1 MANQLNNGSELNFPS
16 GPFYFD
22 PSSGQYIFLD
32 GNGQVAIGQPTAA
45 QFIAGGGQQGP
56 TTGGGTPTGGGN
68 VGITTTQQGG
78 FGTVTTVPGITVGS
92 GTPGVT
98 GMGSGGSSLGGRIVQ
113 VGTSGVGGVGTQGS
127 DPNIG
132 NLRCE
137 LYNYHIG
144 PSIEIVQSNNSLVG
158 PDGNNLNLS
167 QYPDHKDLFGRQ
179 CILLAPIYE
188 CCWVRNPIT
197 LGEQYIS
204 NGAKQIGWIQ
214 LSRSRAILSYQE
226 CEING
231 VIGRKPV
238 ILQYF
243 PEEEIIGG
251 GFGTVEGPDNPTK
264 FVSLG
269 SKISGT
275 ALAGKVWGNCYGT
288 YNTDFFTSW
297 FNENLYTTYNLQNL
311 QTYRTIGNYGL
322 TDPSGNSLT
331 DKRGLIVETG
341 KCVIGGKCIITST
354 PGDPPP
360 SIECVSS
367 TVVTS
372 RTPQEWLNLAREHFG
387 TIPFIGTQLR
397 DSNGKITQ
405 IGATTEERQ
414 VGLLDDGALVDLESY
429 GSPCKI
435 GQVARYQVV
444 SYTSYPEFTFCRL
457 TNGNTRLVFT
467 GRIIED
473 RSNPSFDG
481 PITDRVIGI
490 TRFNPSCC
498 ERLKTAYLSNDS
510 VTLNS
515 LSNIGLRVQH
525 IEITKKYELLDSCS
539 CEEVELADLGCF
551 FNNINYSTI
560 LKADV
565 KDLRTHTSV
574 KRQVVDERCK
584 SDGPNVYHP
593 FDRRRDIILNRTK
606 SGTNGLFD
614 GDDNMDC
621 YFTSSTKPIT
631 SNSYYYEITDC
642 ETCGKIPY
650 FAVSYGHIL
659 GSGSVVIDSEESNKT
674 STDSI
679 YSQYQLICLE
689 TDRSIDGI
697 SLPKFTFVSQSSSV
711 ESDDIYVINF
721 NRNGI
726 KDKLDP
732 GNFQINLS
740 YLSGNLYG
748 NNFYTGSNVTVGG
761 TDIIQ
766 LIDNSSDFDQSET
779 CESEPLTSYSI
790 VSGSLLDG
798 KYENGSVN
806 TYGTVYP
813 HAGVVVL
820 HPKRLNELLGFNTV
834 TGSNINGDNAYKLF
848 TSISGAAS
856 PYISR
861 SETYYLTARNVKYK
875 TTNHYFVRAY
885 APFANYSNNPTYVTG
900 SSNEVFDKC
909 FIKDPTT
916 YITSIGLYNSSKEL
930 LGIAKLSKPIKKNFE
945 TDLLIKIRLNW

>member
-1 MANQLNNGSELNFPS
+1 MANQLNNGSELNLPN

-22 PSSGQYIFLD
+22 PNSGQYIFLD
-32 GNGQVAIGQPTAA
+32 GNGQVAVGQPTAA
-45 QFIAGGGQQGP
+45 QLIAGNQRGPITGGPMSPGGGGVPTVPGGTIGGVGSGGP
-56 TTGGGTPTGGGN
+56 SFGGGTPGGTGTGG
-68 VGITTTQQGG
+68 
-78 FGTVTTVPGITVGS
+78 P
-92 GTPGVT
+92 
-98 GMGSGGSSLGGRIVQ
+98 SLGGRRVQ

-132 NLRCE
+132 NLQCVLR
-137 LYNYHIG
+137 NYHIG
-144 PSIEIVQSNNSLVG
+144 PLIEIVQSNNRLVG
-158 PDGNNLNLS
+158 PDGNDINLS
-167 QYPDHKDLFGRQ
+167 QYPDHKNLSGRQ
-179 CILLAPIYE
+179 CILLAPLYE

-197 LGEQYIS
+197 LDEQFIS

-231 VIGRKPV
+231 TIGKRPV

-243 PEEEIIGG
+243 PEEEIING
-251 GFGTVEGPDNPTK
+251 GFGTVDGPNNPTK
-264 FVSLG
+264 DVSIPG
-269 SKISGT
+269 VSGT
-275 ALAGKVWGNCYGT
+275 SLSGNVWGNCYGT
-288 YNTDFFTSW
+288 YNTDFFVNW
-297 FNENLYTTYNLQNL
+297 FNTNLYTTYNFQNL
-311 QTYRTIGNYGL
+311 QSYRTIGNYGL
-322 TDPSGNSLT
+322 TDPSGGSLT
-331 DKRGLIVETG
+331 DKRGVIVETG
-341 KCVIGGKCIITST
+341 DCVIMGNCVVTST
-354 PGDPPP
+354 PPGPPP
-360 SIECVSS
+360 SVECISS
-367 TVVTS
+367 TVVIP
-372 RTPQEWLNLAREHFG
+372 RTPQEWLNLARQHFG
-387 TIPFIGTQLR
+387 TIPFINTQLR
-397 DSNGKITQ
+397 DSNGRISQ
-405 IGATTEERQ
+405 IGGTTEERQ
-414 VGLLDDGALVDLESY
+414 VGLLNDGALVDLESY
-429 GSPCKI
+429 GSPCRI
-435 GQVARYQVV
+435 GQVGRYQVV
-444 SYTSYPEFTFCRL
+444 TYTSYPEFTFCQL

-467 GRIIED
+467 GRVIED

-481 PITDRVIGI
+481 PITDRIIGI
-490 TRFNPSCC
+490 TQFNPSCC

-515 LSNIGLRVQH
+515 LSGIGLRVQH
-525 IEITKKYELLDSCS
+525 IEMTKKYELLDSCS

-551 FNNINYSTI
+551 FNNRNYSTI
-560 LKADV
+560 LKADI
-565 KDLRTHTSV
+565 KDLRTHTGV

-631 SNSYYYEITDC
+631 SNSYYYEVTDC

-689 TDRSIDGI
+689 TDRNTNGV
-697 SLPKFTFVSQSSSV
+697 SLPKFTFVSQSLSI

-740 YLSGNLYG
+740 YLSGNSYG
-748 NNFYTGSNVTVGG
+748 NNFFTGSNVTVGG
-761 TDIIQ
+761 TDVIQ

-798 KYENGSVN
+798 KYENASVN

-820 HPKRLNELLGFNTV
+820 YPKRLNELLGFNTV

-848 TSISGAAS
+848 TSISGAAA
-856 PYISR
+856 PYSSR
-861 SETYYLTARNVKYK
+861 SESHYLTARNVKYK
-875 TTNHYFVRAY
+875 TTSHYFVRAY

>member
-1 MANQLNNGSELNFPS
+1 MANQLNNGSELNFPT

-32 GNGQVAIGQPTAA
+32 GNGQVAVGQPTAA
-45 QFIAGGGQQGP
+45 QLIAGNQRGPITGGPMSPGGGGGP
-56 TTGGGTPTGGGN
+56 TVPGGTIGGVGSGGPSFGGGTPGGTGTGG
-68 VGITTTQQGG
+68 
-78 FGTVTTVPGITVGS
+78 P
-92 GTPGVT
+92 
-98 GMGSGGSSLGGRIVQ
+98 SLGGRRVQ

-132 NLRCE
+132 NLQCVLR
-137 LYNYHIG
+137 NYHIG
-144 PSIEIVQSNNSLVG
+144 PLIEIVQSNNRLVG
-158 PDGNNLNLS
+158 PDGNDINLS
-167 QYPDHKDLFGRQ
+167 QYPDHKNLSGRQ
-179 CILLAPIYE
+179 CILLAPLYE

-197 LGEQYIS
+197 LDEQFIS
-204 NGAKQIGWIQ
+204 NGAKQIGWVQ
-214 LSRSRAILSYQE
+214 LARSRAILSYQE

-231 VIGRKPV
+231 VIGKRPV

-243 PEEEIIGG
+243 PEEEIING
-251 GFGTVEGPDNPTK
+251 GFGTVDGPNNPTK
-264 FVSLG
+264 FVSIPG
-269 SKISGT
+269 VSGT
-275 ALAGKVWGNCYGT
+275 ALSGNVWGNCYGT
-288 YNTDFFTSW
+288 YNTDFFVNW
-297 FNENLYTTYNLQNL
+297 FNANLYTTYNFQNL

-322 TDPSGNSLT
+322 TDPSGGSLT
-331 DKRGLIVETG
+331 DKRGVIVETG
-341 KCVIGGKCIITST
+341 DCVITGNCVVTSA
-354 PGDPPP
+354 PPPPPP
-360 SIECVSS
+360 SVECIST
-367 TVVTS
+367 TVVIPK
-372 RTPQEWLNLAREHFG
+372 TPQEWLNFARQHFG

-397 DSNGKITQ
+397 DSNGRISQ
-405 IGATTEERQ
+405 IGKTTDERQ
-414 VGLLDDGALVDLESY
+414 IGLLNDGALVDLESY
-429 GSPCKI
+429 GSPCRI
-435 GQVARYQVV
+435 GQVARYQVI
-444 SYTSYPEFTFCRL
+444 SYTSYPEFTFCQL
-457 TNGNTRLVFT
+457 TNGTTRLVFT
-467 GRIIED
+467 GRVIED
-473 RSNPSFDG
+473 KLNPSFDG
-481 PITDRVIGI
+481 PVTERVLGV
-490 TRFNPSCC
+490 TQFNPLCC
-498 ERLKTAYLSNDS
+498 DRLKTAYLSNDS

-525 IEITKKYELLDSCS
+525 IEMTKKYELLDSCS
-539 CEEVELADLGCF
+539 CEEVEIADLGCF
-551 FNNINYSTI
+551 FNNRNYSTI
-560 LKADV
+560 LEADI
-565 KDLRTHTSV
+565 KDLRTHTGV

-621 YFTSSTKPIT
+621 YFTSSTKPTT
-631 SNSYYYEITDC
+631 SNSYYYEVTDC

-650 FAVSYGHIL
+650 FAVSYGHVL
-659 GSGSVVIDSEESNKT
+659 GSGSTVISNEESNKT

-689 TDRSIDGI
+689 TGRNANGV
-697 SLPKFTFVSQSSSV
+697 SLPKFSFVSKSLQV

-740 YLSGNLYG
+740 YLSGNSYG

-761 TDIIQ
+761 TSVIQ

-790 VSGSLLDG
+790 VSGSLSDG
-798 KYENGSVN
+798 KYEDASVN

-813 HAGVVVL
+813 HAGVIVL

-834 TGSNINGDNAYKLF
+834 TGSNINGNNAYKLF
-848 TSISGAAS
+848 TSISGAAA
-856 PYISR
+856 PYSSR
-861 SETYYLTARNVKYK
+861 SQRYYLTARNVKYK
-875 TTNHYFVRAY
+875 TTSHFFVRAY

-900 SSNEVFDKC
+900 SLNEVFDKC

-930 LGIAKLSKPIKKNFE
+930 LAVAKLSKPIKKNFE

>member
-1 MANQLNNGSELNFPS
+1 MANQLNNGSELNLPS

-45 QFIAGGGQQGP
+45 QLIAGGGGRP
-56 TTGGGTPTGGGN
+56 PSTGGGTPTGGGA
-68 VGITTTQQGG
+68 GGMTTGQGG
-78 FGTVTTVPGITVGS
+78 FGTVTTVPGGSFGGS
-92 GTPGVT
+92 GR
-98 GMGSGGSSLGGRIVQ
+98 GSGGTSVGGGIR
-113 VGTSGVGGVGTQGS
+113 VGTGT
-127 DPNIG
+127 IG
-132 NLRCE
+132 NRGPDFGNPDPGPYPGARRCDRK
-137 LYNYHIG
+137 NYHIG
-144 PSIEIVQSNNSLVG
+144 PLIEIVQTNNSLVG
-158 PDGNNLNLS
+158 PDGNDINLS
-167 QYPDHKDLFGRQ
+167 QYPDHKNLFGRQ
-179 CILLAPIYE
+179 CILLAPLYE
-188 CCWVRNPIT
+188 CCWGSEIT
-197 LGEQYIS
+197 TD
-204 NGAKQIGWIQ
+204 GAKQIGWIQ

-231 VIGRKPV
+231 VIGKRPV

-243 PEEEIIGG
+243 PEEEIIKG
-251 GFGTVEGPDNPTK
+251 GFGTVEGPNNPTK
-264 FVSLG
+264 FVS
-269 SKISGT
+269 ISGVRGT
-275 ALAGKVWGNCYGT
+275 LLASNVWGNCYGT
-288 YNTDFFTSW
+288 YNTDFFVNW
-297 FNENLYTTYNLQNL
+297 FNANLYTTYNFQNL
-311 QTYRTIGNYGL
+311 QSYRTIGNYGL
-322 TDPSGNSLT
+322 TDPSGGSLT
-331 DKRGLIVETG
+331 DKRGVIVETG
-341 KCVIGGKCIITST
+341 DCVIMGNCLVTSR
-354 PGDPPP
+354 PPVPPP
-360 SIECVSS
+360 SVECIGS
-367 TVVTS
+367 TVVVP
-372 RTPQEWLNLAREHFG
+372 RTQLEWINLAREHFG
-387 TIPFIGTQLR
+387 VISPATTQLQ
-397 DSNGKITQ
+397 DSNGGFSQ
-405 IGATTEERQ
+405 ISFRTEERQ
-414 VGLLDDGALVDLESY
+414 VGLLNDGDLVDLESY
-429 GSPCKI
+429 GSPCRI
-435 GQVARYQVV
+435 GQVARYQSV
-444 SYTSYPEFTFCRL
+444 SYPLYPEFRFCRL
-457 TNGNTRLVFT
+457 TNGNTQIVFT
-467 GRIIED
+467 GNFIED
-473 RSNPSFDG
+473 ISNPSFDG
-481 PITDRVIGI
+481 PVTERVLGVPQ
-490 TRFNPSCC
+490 FNPSCC
-498 ERLKTAYLSNDS
+498 DRLKTAYLSNDS
-510 VTLNS
+510 VALNS

-551 FNNINYSTI
+551 FDNRNYSTI
-560 LKADV
+560 LKADI
-565 KDLRTHTSV
+565 KDLRTHTGV

-621 YFTSSTKPIT
+621 YFTSSTKPTT
-631 SNSYYYEITDC
+631 SNSYYYEVTDC

-689 TDRSIDGI
+689 TDRNTNGV
-697 SLPKFTFVSQSSSV
+697 SLPKFTFVSQSLSV

-740 YLSGNLYG
+740 YLSGDSYG

-761 TDIIQ
+761 TDVIQ

-790 VSGSLLDG
+790 VSGSLLNG
-798 KYENGSVN
+798 KYETGSAN

-820 HPKRLNELLGFNTV
+820 HPKRLNELLAFNTV

-848 TSISGAAS
+848 TSISGAAA
-856 PYISR
+856 PYSSR
-861 SETYYLTARNVKYK
+861 SESYYLTARNVKYK

>member
-1 MANQLNNGSELNFPS
+1 MANQLNNGSELNLPN

-22 PSSGQYIFLD
+22 PNSGQYIFLD

-45 QFIAGGGQQGP
+45 QLIAGGGGRP
-56 TTGGGTPTGGGN
+56 PSTGGGTPTGGG
-68 VGITTTQQGG
+68 TLGG
-78 FGTVTTVPGITVGS
+78 
-92 GTPGVT
+92 T
-98 GMGSGGSSLGGRIVQ
+98 GQGSGGPSFGG
-113 VGTSGVGGVGTQGS
+113 GTVGGVGSGGPSFGGGTVGGIGS
-127 DPNIG
+127 GGPSLGGSRGGIGGGISFDPNIG
-132 NLRCE
+132 TLPCE
-137 LYNYHIG
+137 RYNYHIG
-144 PSIEIVQSNNSLVG
+144 SLIEIVQSNNSLVG
-158 PDGNNLNLS
+158 PDGNDLNLS
-167 QYPDHKDLFGRQ
+167 QYPDHKNLVGRQ
-179 CILLAPIYE
+179 CILLAPLYQ
-188 CCWVRNPIT
+188 CCWSSLNVGQPLTVI
-197 LGEQYIS
+197 

-214 LSRSRAILSYQE
+214 LARSRAVLSYQE

-231 VIGRKPV
+231 VIGKKPV

-243 PEEEIIGG
+243 PEEEIING
-251 GFGTVEGPDNPTK
+251 GFGLVEGPNNPTK
-264 FVSLG
+264 AVSIPG
-269 SKISGT
+269 VPGT
-275 ALAGKVWGNCYGT
+275 LLSSNVWGNCYGT
-288 YNTDFFTSW
+288 YNTDFFTNW
-297 FNENLYTTYNLQNL
+297 FNENLYTTYNFQNL
-311 QTYRTIGNYGL
+311 QRYRTIGNHGL
-322 TDPSGNSLT
+322 TPSGDLT
-331 DKRGLIVETG
+331 DKRGLMIETG
-341 KCVIGGKCIITST
+341 NCVISGNCLITST
-354 PGDPPP
+354 PPPP
-360 SIECVSS
+360 SVDPECISS
-367 TVVTS
+367 TRVTP
-372 RTPQEWLNLAREHFG
+372 RTPQEWLNLARQHFG

-397 DSNGKITQ
+397 DSNGRISQ
-405 IGATTEERQ
+405 IGGTTEERQ
-414 VGLLDDGALVDLESY
+414 VGLLNDGALVDLESY
-429 GSPCKI
+429 GSPCRI
-435 GQVARYQVV
+435 GQVGRYQVV
-444 SYTSYPEFTFCRL
+444 TYTSYPEFTFCQL

-467 GRIIED
+467 GRVIED

-490 TRFNPSCC
+490 TQFNPSCC
-498 ERLKTAYLSNDS
+498 DRLKTAYLSNDS

-525 IEITKKYELLDSCS
+525 IEMTKKYELLDSCS

-551 FNNINYSTI
+551 FNNRNYSTI
-560 LKADV
+560 LKADI
-565 KDLRTHTSV
+565 KDLRTHTGV

-621 YFTSSTKPIT
+621 YFTSSTKPTT
-631 SNSYYYEITDC
+631 SNSYYYEVTDC

-650 FAVSYGHIL
+650 FAVSYGHIS
-659 GSGSVVIDSEESNKT
+659 GSGSVVISGEESNKT

-689 TDRSIDGI
+689 TDRNTNGVSI
-697 SLPKFTFVSQSSSV
+697 PKFSFVSESLQV

-721 NRNGI
+721 NRNGV

-740 YLSGNLYG
+740 YLSGNSYG
-748 NNFYTGSNVTVGG
+748 NNFFTGSNVTVGG

-798 KYENGSVN
+798 KYENASVN

-813 HAGVVVL
+813 HAGVIVL

-834 TGSNINGDNAYKLF
+834 TGSNISGDNAFKLF
-848 TSISGAAS
+848 TSISGAAA
-856 PYISR
+856 PYSSR
-861 SETYYLTARNVKYK
+861 SESYYLTARNVKYK
-875 TTNHYFVRAY
+875 TTSHFFVRAY

-930 LGIAKLSKPIKKNFE
+930 LAVAKLSKPIKKNFE